1 MYPYDANRADEL
13 TIQPGDVI
21 SVLYI
26 DNENWW
32 MGELADGRQG
42 YFPSNYVMEQGESCI
57 CCCHLATHR
66 KYKEPIK
73 TDPKRKTLSNVGKDV
88 AFLFLEPVSWLETD
102 DPLLSGGK

>member
-1 MYPYDANRADEL
+1 MYPYEANRADEL

-42 YFPSNYVMEQGESCI
+42 YFPSNYAMEQGKVCLFKNVTCATLERERPCSLSIGYLWIFSTFQLLGLVYTSCYSRI
-57 CCCHLATHR
+57 
-66 KYKEPIK
+66 
-73 TDPKRKTLSNVGKDV
+73 
-88 AFLFLEPVSWLETD
+88 
-102 DPLLSGGK
+102 